1 VRTAYCVCMDRRTF
15 LLAAGAAPFALR
27 VPPTA
32 EGASSPRPLVYVT
45 ADLESHVAVVDLD
58 HRAVLQRIRTH
69 PDPRSIERVG
79 RSAVVAHTVSGR
91 LSILRNGGVVHELGG
106 VAEPRYAS
114 AAGDIA
120 WVTDSG
126 DPSVV
131 AVDVER
137 GTIVRRV
144 KLKLWPRHLARHGD
158 TLVIALGTA
167 SPELAIVRDGEVRYR
182 RAPFPVHDVGFDPHG
197 RLWLTSG
204 EEPAIWNGRKLP
216 AGSPPQHVTFL
227 GGGAYVT
234 SGDDGTLRTH
244 ALDGP
249 VLHEAR
255 VPVGSYNVQFGAG
268 RVFTPSLDAGTLA
281 VLDGP
286 VVRVARS
293 SHDAALL
300 HA

>member
-1 VRTAYCVCMDRRTF
+1 MDRRSF
-15 LLAAGAAPFALR
+15 LLASASAPFALR
-27 VPPTA
+27 RFP
-32 EGASSPRPLVYVT
+32 GPLVYVT

-58 HRAVLQRIRTH
+58 HRAVVQRIHTQ

-79 RSAVVAHTVSGR
+79 SAAVVAHTVSGK
-91 LSILRNGGVVHELGG
+91 LSILRNGDVEHELDAM
-106 VAEPRYAS
+106 AEPRYTS
-114 AAGDIA
+114 AEGRLA

-131 AVDVER
+131 AIDVER
-137 GTIVRRV
+137 GTVVHRI
-144 KLKLWPRHLARHGD
+144 KLKQWPRHLARRGD

-167 SPELAIVRDGEVRYR
+167 SPELAIVRRGEVRYR
-182 RAPFPVHDVGFDPHG
+182 KAPFPVHDVGFDPNG

-204 EEPAIWNGRKLP
+204 EQKSIWVGRTLR

-227 GGGAYVT
+227 NGRAYVT
-234 SGDDGTLRTH
+234 SGDDGTLHTH
-244 ALDGP
+244 SLNGS

-255 VPVGSYNVQFGAG
+255 VPVGSYNVQFGAD
-268 RVFTPSLDAGTLA
+268 RIFTPSLDAGTLA

-286 VVRVARS
+286 VVEVARS
-293 SHDAALL
+293 SHDACLM